1 MNKHI
6 NIDNPKQL
14 QKQIEKFEKIAT
26 SRNNKL
32 SKKLGINNF
41 WHTTQKQRKNIG
53 MDFTLQILDIS
64 KIEDTASKNVD
75 FEKLQER
82 ADKTRTAGIKL
93 LFIKNKK

>member
-32 SKKLGINNF
+32 SNKLGINNF
-41 WHTTQKQRKNIG
+41 WYATQEQRKNIG
-53 MDFTLQILDIS
+53 MDFILQILDIS
-64 KIEDTASKNVD
+64 KIEDTVSKTVD
-75 FEKLQER
+75 FKNLQER
-82 ADKTRTAGIKL
+82 ADKMRAAGIKL
-93 LFIKNKK
+93 FFIKNKK